1 MAKNI
6 LIKPIISEKSEI
18 LSADHRKYSFV
29 VNKAANKIE
38 IRKAVQEM
46 FPDVNIESVNT
57 INMPAKQKSR
67 NTRSGI
73 LKGRITGYKKAI
85 VTLAEG
91 DEIDFFGD
99 L

>member
-6 LIKPIISEKSEI
+6 LIKPIISEKSEV
-18 LSADHRKYSFV
+18 LSAEHGQYSFV
-29 VNKAANKIE
+29 VNKNANKIE

-46 FPDVNIESVNT
+46 YPDVTVESVNT
-57 INMPAKQKSR
+57 INMPAKAKTR
-67 NTRSGI
+67 NTRAGV
-73 LKGRITGYKKAI
+73 LNGRISGYKKAI

>member
-18 LSADHRKYSFV
+18 LSANNAQYSFV
-29 VNKAANKIE
+29 VNRSANKIE
-38 IRKAVQEM
+38 IRNAVKEM
-46 FPDVNIESVNT
+46 YPDVNIESVNT
-57 INMPAKQKSR
+57 INMPAKAKSR
-67 NTRSGI
+67 NTRAGVLSG
-73 LKGRITGYKKAI
+73 RVSGYKKAI

>member
-1 MAKNI
+1 MAKQI
-6 LIKPIISEKSEI
+6 LIKPVITEK
-18 LSADHRKYSFV
+18 ADMLAEKRSKYTFV
-29 VNKAANKIE
+29 VNKDANKIE
-38 IRKAVQEM
+38 IRNAVNAM
-46 FPDVNIESVNT
+46 YPDVNIESVNT
-57 INMPAKQKSR
+57 INMPAKAKTR

-73 LKGRITGYKKAI
+73 LKGRISSFKKAI

>member
-57 INMPAKQKSR
+57 INMPAKQKTR

-73 LKGRITGYKKAI
+73 LKGRISSYKKAI

-91 DEIDFFGD
+91 DEIDFFGG